1 MLNFIYGGT
10 VSTKNK
16 WKKALLILMCV
27 GVALGGTYTYL
38 MTDFKREMISPAT
51 WQAFSP
57 QDDRFDIKFPHDP
70 KESHEEVSIANK
82 RIEFHQFSAQHQDAF
97 DAVSYLDFPG
107 HWKLLG
113 SQKLLTK
120 SFEMLME
127 NEPNVEEIL
136 QQELTSHNGDP
147 AIVYKIKQGGNEIS
161 GKFVISGNTLYRVAA
176 TYPLAA
182 AEKAESQSFI
192 GSFEVKS

>member
-1 MLNFIYGGT
+1 MT
-10 VSTKNK
+10 
-16 WKKALLILMCV
+16 CV
-27 GVALGGTYTYL
+27 GVAIGGAYTYL

-57 QDDRFDIKFPHDP
+57 QDDRFDVKFPLDP
-70 KESHEEVSIANK
+70 TESHEEISIANK
-82 RIEFHQFSAQHQDAF
+82 RIEFHQFSAQHEDAF
-97 DAVSYLDFPG
+97 YAVSYLDFPG

-120 SFEMLME
+120 SFQLLME

-136 QQELTSHNGDP
+136 QQELSHHYGAP
-147 AIVYKIKQGGNEIS
+147 ALVYKIKQDGKEIS
-161 GKFVISGNTLYRVAA
+161 GKFIISGNTLYRVAV

-182 AEKAESQSFI
+182 AEKAEPHSFI
-192 GSFEVKS
+192 NSFEVKA